1 MRRLRTTLIIPQNHF
16 SDKDEEMYF
25 KMLAERIVSE
35 MKMKDLKQF
44 FNFERSIKEGNLI
57 EFKAETVH
65 LEN

>member
-1 MRRLRTTLIIPQNHF
+1 MRKLKTVIRIPQRHL
-16 SDKDEEMYF
+16 SDEDEEMYF

-57 EFKAETVH
+57 ELKAETVH